1 MTVPDPV
8 LSAFAGPGE
17 LRALFRVKDWSAT
30 PLGDPHT
37 WSPVLRTMV
46 QNCLNSGF
54 PILIHWGPELVA
66 LYNDAYAAAIAG
78 KHPAALGTPARI
90 TWADAW
96 DRVGDRMHQ
105 VTRQGRTLRADD
117 EQLLMQRN
125 GYPEEVYFT
134 YSHSPIID
142 VDGSTAGMLTIST
155 ETTAKVLYERRMRVV
170 RELGAL
176 SIAEAGRTAE
186 TCRAALQVLQT
197 ARETMPF
204 AVAFL
209 REEGGTVRRVADY
222 GLAPDACLPGITD
235 PGAESPTG
243 VVDRVLA
250 TGRTEEI
257 TGLREQTP
265 DGLIPGPLGPLT
277 PDTAVVVPLT
287 ISGRA
292 EPIGVLV
299 LGVNPYRRLDGEYRA
314 FFTLIGR
321 QIRVALTDTVA
332 YEGER
337 VRAQLLADLDRAKM
351 EFFQNVSHEL
361 RTPLTLLLAP
371 LQDLLAAAGNQGS
384 PERDDLEAAVR
395 AAQRL
400 RGMVDALLDFAGAEA
415 GTLNPDRQP
424 TDLAGLTSDV
434 ASMFRSTAE
443 HAGLEFSVDLPAVPV
458 TARVDRAM
466 WTTIVTNLL
475 SNAVKYTQQG
485 AITIRLDTAD
495 GQAVLVV
502 SDTGPGISPD
512 QQQRV
517 FERFYRAGAETTGG
531 AGIGLALVADLVHAH
546 LGQIDVVSTNG
557 SGSTFRVTVPLAI
570 DAGHTGDEQ
579 PVATDDGVS
588 LPRVLL
594 VEDDSDLRAYLT
606 RLLSSDG
613 WSVLGVADAETALAA
628 LDLPDGA
635 VDLVITDV
643 MLPGRS
649 GLHLVEQLRHSSR
662 DDRLPI
668 IVLTAR
674 HGTAATSEGLA
685 AGADD
690 YITKPFSS
698 QELLA
703 RVRANHELAQLRQNA
718 VDQAEERASQIRV
731 ALDSNR
737 VIGTAVGIVMAKY
750 RLTATQGF
758 QLLVTASQHSN
769 RKLRDLAADTVQN
782 QKMPL
787 RPTVT
792 DQLLIKVAAGRS

>member
-1 MTVPDPV
+1 MI
-8 LSAFAGPGE
+8 A
-17 LRALFRVKDWSAT
+17 
-30 PLGDPHT
+30 
-37 WSPVLRTMV
+37 
-46 QNCLNSGF
+46 
-54 PILIHWGPELVA
+54 
-66 LYNDAYAAAIAG
+66 AG
-78 KHPAALGTPARI
+78 K
-90 TWADAW
+90 
-96 DRVGDRMHQ
+96 
-105 VTRQGRTLRADD
+105 
-117 EQLLMQRN
+117 
-125 GYPEEVYFT
+125 
-134 YSHSPIID
+134 
-142 VDGSTAGMLTIST
+142 
-155 ETTAKVLYERRMRVV
+155 
-170 RELGAL
+170 
-176 SIAEAGRTAE
+176 
-186 TCRAALQVLQT
+186 
-197 ARETMPF
+197 
-204 AVAFL
+204 
-209 REEGGTVRRVADY
+209 
-222 GLAPDACLPGITD
+222 
-235 PGAESPTG
+235 
-243 VVDRVLA
+243 
-250 TGRTEEI
+250 TEEI
-257 TGLREQTP
+257 TGLREQFR
-265 DGLIPGPLGPLT
+265 DALLPGPLGPLT

-292 EPIGVLV
+292 APIGALV

-314 FFTLIGR
+314 FFTLISR

-337 VRAQLLADLDRAKM
+337 TRAQLLADLDRAKM

-371 LQDLLAAAGNQGS
+371 LQDLLAAAGERYS

-400 RGMVDALLDFAGAEA
+400 RGMVDALLDFAGAEV

-424 TDLAGLTSDV
+424 TDLAGLTADV

-443 HAGLEFSVDLPAVPV
+443 HAGLEFGVELPATPV

-475 SNAVKYTQQG
+475 SNAVKYTQHG
-485 AITIRLDTAD
+485 SITIRLHTAD
-495 GQAVLVV
+495 GQAMLTV
-502 SDTGPGISPD
+502 SDTGAGISPD

-517 FERFYRAGAETTGG
+517 FERFYRAGAEATEG

-546 LGQIDVVSTNG
+546 LGQIDVVSTNENG
-557 SGSTFRVTVPLAI
+557 TTFTVTVPLAI
-570 DAGHTGDEQ
+570 DAGRAGAEQ
-579 PVATDDGVS
+579 PTAAADGTP
-588 LPRVLL
+588 LPQLLL

-606 RLLSSDG
+606 RLLTADG
-613 WSVLGVADAETALAA
+613 WSVRAVPDAETAMEAM
-628 LDLPDGA
+628 DLPDRP

-649 GLHLVEQLRHSSR
+649 GLYLVEQLRHSSR
-662 DDRLPI
+662 NDRLPI

-674 HGTAATSEGLA
+674 HGTSATSEGLA

-703 RVRANHELAQLRQNA
+703 RVRANHELARLRQSA
-718 VDQAEERASQIRV
+718 VDQAEERAGQVRE

-737 VIGTAVGIVMAKY
+737 VIGTAVGIVMTKY
-750 RLTATQGF
+750 KLTAAQGF
-758 QLLVTASQHSN
+758 TLLVNASQHTN

-792 DQLLIKVAAGRS
+792 DQLLIKISAGRS

>member
-17 LRALFRVKDWSAT
+17 LRALFREKDWSAT
-30 PLGDPHT
+30 PLGDPHG

-66 LYNDAYAAAIAG
+66 LYNDAYGSDRRQAPGRPGRTGPEHLGGGVGPGRRPHAPGHPGGPDAACRRRAIAHG
-78 KHPAALGTPARI
+78 AQ
-90 TWADAW
+90 
-96 DRVGDRMHQ
+96 RVPRG
-105 VTRQGRTLRADD
+105 G
-117 EQLLMQRN
+117 LLHLLAQ
-125 GYPEEVYFT
+125 
-134 YSHSPIID
+134 PIVD
-142 VDGSTAGMLTIST
+142 VDGSTAGMLTVST

-170 RELGAL
+170 RELGGL
-176 SIAEAGRTAE
+176 SSAEAGRTSE
-186 TCRAALQVLQT
+186 TCRAALQVLRT
-197 ARETMPF
+197 ARETMPC

-209 REEGGTVRRVADY
+209 REEGGATRRVADY
-222 GLAPDACLPGITD
+222 GLAPDACLPGITETG
-235 PGAESPTG
+235 PESPAG
-243 VVDRVLA
+243 VVDRVIA
-250 TGRTEEI
+250 TGHTEEV
-257 TGLREQTP
+257 TGLREFP
-265 DGLIPGPLGPLT
+265 DALLPGPLGPST

-292 EPIGVLV
+292 GPIGALV
-299 LGVNPYRRLDGEYRA
+299 LGVNPYRRLDGEYRS

-321 QIRVALTDTVA
+321 QIGVALTDTVA

-371 LQDLLAAAGNQGS
+371 LQDLLAAGNQDS

-424 TDLAGLTSDV
+424 TDLAGLTADV

-443 HAGLEFSVDLPAVPV
+443 HAGLEFTVDLPPSPV

-485 AITIRLDTAD
+485 AVRIRLDTAD

-502 SDTGPGISPD
+502 KDTGSGISPD

-517 FERFYRAGAETTGG
+517 FERFYRAGAEVTEGV
-531 AGIGLALVADLVHAH
+531 GIGLALVADLVHAH
-546 LGQIDVVSTNG
+546 LGQIDLVSTNG
-557 SGSTFRVTVPLAI
+557 NGTMFTVTVPLAV
-570 DAGHTGDEQ
+570 DAGRDGAEQ
-579 PVATDDGVS
+579 SGTTDDGAA

-606 RLLSSDG
+606 RLLTSDG
-613 WSVLGVADAETALAA
+613 WSVRGVPDAETALAA
-628 LDLPDGA
+628 MDLTDGA

-662 DDRLPI
+662 NDRLPI

-703 RVRANHELAQLRQNA
+703 RVRANHELAKLRQSA
-718 VDQAEERASQIRV
+718 VDEAEERASQIRN

-737 VIGTAVGIVMAKY
+737 MIGTAVGIVMAKY